1 MDSASLTCWAA
12 LRVRLAGLRVPSA
25 SHCNSAGIALTNDQE
40 RTRAQIVASDA
51 AVASEKYTVLIEEG
65 ASASAPSMTLAKA
78 LRGLGRTV
86 VVVVVKDLTRRQW
99 LRVLRSAEAIVIVR
113 YHAIPAYFLSQLA
126 MAVALDVPIIR
137 WWVGSDVLNVLE
149 REDVRRTALRLDSIV
164 STNIAVA
171 PHLVSELASVGIS
184 AALVPSPLDPE
195 LATSEVAAA
204 VDVVRPILTYLPG
217 KRKEFF
223 GFEIIEQVVQAN
235 PDLHFV
241 VVADHTHALA
251 SHPNVESL
259 GWVTDMRGL
268 YARAGCILRIT
279 EHDGLPRM
287 LIEGMLRG
295 LYAIYSWPLEGA
307 WQARTREEV
316 QTALERYRGASMP
329 NMAGREAMLQLLSAR
344 PDLQMSR
351 LIGAASVPVKTRALA
366 LSLAIATKIFP
377 ERVT

>member
-1 MDSASLTCWAA
+1 M
-12 LRVRLAGLRVPSA
+12 
-25 SHCNSAGIALTNDQE
+25 TNYQE
-40 RTRAQIVASDA
+40 RARAQAVASDA
-51 AVASEKYTVLIEEG
+51 AFASEKYTVLIEEG
-65 ASASAPSMTLAKA
+65 ASTSAPSWTLAKA
-78 LRGLGRTV
+78 LRGLGQTV
-86 VVVVVKDLTRRQW
+86 IIVVVKDLTRREW

-113 YHAIPAYFLSQLA
+113 YHEIPTYFLSQLA

-184 AALVPSPLDPE
+184 AELVPSPLDPV
-195 LATSEVAAA
+195 LATSEVAAP
-204 VDVVRPILTYLPG
+204 VDEVRPILTYLPG

-223 GFEIIEQVVQAN
+223 GFEIIEHVVKAN
-235 PDLHFV
+235 PDLHFI

-259 GWVTDMRGL
+259 GWVDDMRAL

-295 LYAIYSWPLEGA
+295 MYAIYSWPLEGA

-329 NMAGREAMLQLLSAR
+329 NVLGREAMLQVQSAR

-351 LIGAASVPVKTRALA
+351 LIGAASVPVRTRARA

>member
-1 MDSASLTCWAA
+1 M
-12 LRVRLAGLRVPSA
+12 
-25 SHCNSAGIALTNDQE
+25 TNYQE
-40 RTRAQIVASDA
+40 RARAQAVASDA
-51 AVASEKYTVLIEEG
+51 AFASEKYTVLIEEG
-65 ASASAPSMTLAKA
+65 AATSAPSWTLAKA
-78 LRGLGRTV
+78 LRGLGQTV
-86 VVVVVKDLTRRQW
+86 IIVVVKDLTRREW

-113 YHAIPAYFLSQLA
+113 YHEIPTYFLSQLA

-184 AALVPSPLDPE
+184 AELVPSPLDPV
-195 LATSEVAAA
+195 LATSEVAAP
-204 VDVVRPILTYLPG
+204 VDEVRPILTYLPG

-223 GFEIIEQVVQAN
+223 GFEIIEHVVKAN
-235 PDLHFV
+235 PDLHFI

-259 GWVTDMRGL
+259 GWVDDMRAL

-295 LYAIYSWPLEGA
+295 MYAIYSWPLEGA

-329 NMAGREAMLQLLSAR
+329 NVLGREAMLQVQSAR

-351 LIGAASVPVKTRALA
+351 LIGAASVPVRTRARA